1 MKKILVYADPGHSWA
16 KVSKEELIKLGI
28 ADEISSCSYERGDYA
43 YLEEDCD
50 RLKYLEALRA
60 KGMKWEF
67 VENFTNK
74 ECRVRSYKNYN
85 KPTNKNTAAE
95 VYYFK
100 LGIL

>member
-16 KVSKEELIKLGI
+16 KVRKEELIELGI

-60 KGMKWEF
+60 KGIKWQF
-67 VENFTNK
+67 VENFTNQ
-74 ECRVRSYKNYN
+74 ECRVRSYNNYN
-85 KPTNKNTAAE
+85 KPKNKNTAAE

-100 LGIL
+100 MGIL